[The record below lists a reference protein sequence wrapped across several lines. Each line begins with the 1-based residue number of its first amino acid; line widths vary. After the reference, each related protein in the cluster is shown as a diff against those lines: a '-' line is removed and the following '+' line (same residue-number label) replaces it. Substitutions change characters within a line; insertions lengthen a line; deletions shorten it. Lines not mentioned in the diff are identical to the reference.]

1 MTVLTGE
8 RATTTNVLDHETR
21 LRSALATASVAAAP
35 SEHFNPGFEL
45 PANSAAL
52 RAFFAAADI
61 RFADLGEVGACRLAL
76 MDLMGNPGTRTVKTF
91 ASLVIVARAVRYIQA
106 TGERIMILTPSS
118 ANKATALRDAVQRAY
133 RAGLATP
140 HQLQITTVVPA
151 GSRGKLWS
159 SDLATDRELMARNPM
174 CIFGGTDAA
183 AVKQL
188 ALAARNRCVAELKD
202 RFGVNLWHTL
212 DLANYRCADSVRAFA
227 EQAAVPPDP
236 EVTRVHAHAVSSA
249 FGLLGHHFG
258 GGRSR
263 RFSPGPS
270 CCRWARVPGSPAG
283 RCSSSGSSGCRHP
296 SSGSALP
303 PSASSPSSP
312 GVMLAAQRAVPG
324 VRIAVIS
331 GLTTDKDRLI
341 GISTNRV
348 ASQSGIVVGSVI
360 GGVVLAFDDRPAF
373 LTMVLFYGAMLLL
386 FAVLTAI
393 RVPHVESL
401 ADRKVKPRVLALRDR
416 PFLTL
421 AMLDGL
427 LALCWGMLDSGVP
440 LWITHHT
447 RAHLWIISVLMGCP
461 PWSPCCSRTG

>member
-8 RATTTNVLDHETR
+8 RATTTNVLDHEAR

-174 CIFGGTDAA
+174 CIFGGPDAA

-188 ALAARNRCVAELKD
+188 ALAARDQCVAELKD
-202 RFGVNLWHTL
+202 CFGVNLWHTL

-236 EVTRVHAHAVSSA
+236 EMTRVHAHAVSSA

-258 GGRSR
+258 TTLSPEVPMPGYFLVQHLATPDMVVSLHGKEAPAYR
-263 RFSPGPS
+263 RCGETGLYRQQEDPRFPLTTFAPDENLEPTFYTH
-270 CCRWARVPGSPAG
+270 APATSPAMNAII
-283 RCSSSGSSGCRHP
+283 RRH
-296 SSGSALP
+296 G
-303 PSASSPSSP
+303 
-312 GVMLAAQRAVPG
+312 GG
-324 VRIAVIS
+324 
-331 GLTTDKDRLI
+331 
-341 GISTNRV
+341 
-348 ASQSGIVVGSVI
+348 GIVVSLHEC
-360 GGVVLAFDDRPAF
+360 LARYPQIRALLAEAGIELPADPRS
-373 LTMVLFYGAMLLL
+373 LREWSLVMVLTGVLNAIDRDLLDAREVVVHGTGSYAEGDFTPIPQRAL
-386 FAVLTAI
+386 REV
-393 RVPHVESL
+393 
-401 ADRKVKPRVLALRDR
+401 ADAAGLSRVL
-416 PFLTL
+416 L
-421 AMLDGL
+421 AAARGE
-427 LALCWGMLDSGVP
+427 AN
-440 LWITHHT
+440 
-447 RAHLWIISVLMGCP
+447 
-461 PWSPCCSRTG
+461 